1 METRTR
7 MTTLA
12 RHLVAGDAHD
22 RLPFRPDCPIC
33 VGTHGLAGIDPRTL
47 TGTDAGVAASALRPV
62 AGALSALLV
71 AGALAPA
78 PASAWRGTDTVNGDE
93 GLSTPTTNEE
103 DEGSTAEEGSDAEAP
118 AVTTPDTP
126 DEATGAAVEADTPTP
141 PETPVPAPSPA
152 PAPTPSPAPAPAAGL
167 PRRPRAPR
175 RRRRRPRT
183 RFPHPH
189 PPRTRAGARRR
200 SERRAGPGPGPA
212 ARRQRAAA
220 KAVPAHRAVDAR
232 KSATDAASA
241 SGRGRTRG
249 RAAPDRGDAR
259 GRRAPAPPCPT
270 GRRRRVHPGPRR
282 GHRAHGGRFE
292 PRDAPLDGD
301 AAGRR
306 PADTGW
312 PRRGRRGRWH
322 TVRAGETLWSLAS
335 GLLPPGATAGQIARQ
350 VAQLVALNADRI
362 DSPDLIRVGQRL
374 RLR

>member
-47 TGTDAGVAASALRPV
+47 TGTDAGVAASTLRPV

-93 GLSTPTTNEE
+93 GLSTTTNEE

-152 PAPTPSPAPAPAAGL
+152 PAPTPSPAPAPAASST
-167 PRRPRAPR
+167 PAPSAT
-175 RRRRRPRT
+175 PA
-183 RFPHPH
+183 PAAPANAVPAH
-189 PPRTRAGARRR
+189 RTRARAGAHRRG
-200 SERRAGPGPGPA
+200 ERHAGPGPGGEH
-212 ARRQRAAA
+212 RRGR
-220 KAVPAHRAVDAR
+220 
-232 KSATDAASA
+232 SIGASGRRRTRVGDRRRLRV
-241 SGRGRTRG
+241 GRGRTRG
-249 RAAPDRGDAR
+249 RAAQDRGDAR
-259 GRRAPAPPCPT
+259 GRRARAGPT
-270 GRRRRVHPGPRR
+270 GRRRRVDPAHVAVAARTAAASSSATPRSTATER
-282 GHRAHGGRFE
+282 VVARRT
-292 PRDAPLDGD
+292 P
-301 AAGRR
+301 AGRVVV
-306 PADTGW
+306 AA
-312 PRRGRRGRWH
+312 GRWH

-350 VAQLVALNADRI
+350 VAKLVALNADRI